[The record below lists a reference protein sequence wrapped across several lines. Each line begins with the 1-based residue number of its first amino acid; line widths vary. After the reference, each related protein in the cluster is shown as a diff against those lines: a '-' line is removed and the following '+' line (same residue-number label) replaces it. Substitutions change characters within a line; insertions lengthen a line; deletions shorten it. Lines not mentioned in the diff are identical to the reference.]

1 MNQQL
6 SLSAILME
14 KALHKKN
21 KIGIGITKPTEE
33 HILGLHKAAEFC
45 HPVVYG
51 ADIKGFESVAIE
63 NPEIALFYDLEA
75 GLISAAIRGQI
86 SADPFRE
93 RFIRHYDKHY
103 NPIEEMITVI
113 ELPDSRP
120 MLISPVSNLTEGGIS
135 EREKLIEASIRLC
148 KSISLPVKIGLLS
161 CCRFENLVD
170 LVGTTIEQFYFD
182 TEHLV
187 NRYKDRF
194 DIKNYEI
201 DFEKAYQDGVTIL
214 IEPNGT
220 TGNQLIRTLYF
231 LNVIRFYGA
240 PYMNS
245 SHIVL
250 ETFKNGKDYPDVML
264 LAAALA
270 NFNSTNK
277 KNNSL

>member
-6 SLSAILME
+6 TLSSILMDS
-14 KALHKKN
+14 ALQKRN

-33 HILGLHKAAEFC
+33 LISGLHKAAEFC
-45 HPVVYG
+45 EPIVYG
-51 ADIKGFESVAIE
+51 ADIKGFDSYAIE
-63 NPEIALFYDLEA
+63 KPEHALFDDLEA
-75 GLISAAIRGQI
+75 GSISAAIRGQI

-93 RFIRHYDKHY
+93 RFIAPYDKRF
-103 NPIEEMITVI
+103 NPIDEMITVM
-113 ELPDSRP
+113 ELPNNRP
-120 MLISPVSNLTEGGIS
+120 MLISPVSNATEGKIS
-135 EREKLIEASIRLC
+135 EREKLIEASVRLC

-161 CCRFENLVD
+161 CCRRENLID
-170 LVGTTIEQFYFD
+170 LVGTHREQFYFD

-187 NRYKDRF
+187 NKYNDRF
-194 DIKNYEI
+194 DIENYEI
-201 DFEKAYQDGVTIL
+201 DFEKACQDGVTIL

-231 LNVIRFYGA
+231 LNVVRFYGA

-264 LAAALA
+264 LASALA
-270 NFNSTNK
+270 NFNFTDK
-277 KNNSL
+277 KM

>member
-14 KALHKKN
+14 KALRKKN
-21 KIGIGITKPTEE
+21 KIGIGITKPTKE
-33 HILGLHKAAEFC
+33 HILGLHRAAEFC

-51 ADIKGFESVAIE
+51 AEIKGFESFTIE
-63 NPEIALFYDLEA
+63 KPEHTLFDDLEA

-93 RFIRHYDKHY
+93 RFIKYHDKHLD
-103 NPIEEMITVI
+103 PVDEMITVLEFPI
-113 ELPDSRP
+113 NRP
-120 MLISPVSNLTEGGIS
+120 MLISPVSNKTQGGKA

-148 KSISLPVKIGLLS
+148 KSMSLPVKIGLLAY
-161 CCRFENLVD
+161 CRRENLVD
-170 LVGTTIEQFYFD
+170 LVGTPVEQFYFD

-187 NRYKDRF
+187 NKYKDRF
-194 DIKNYEI
+194 EITNYEI

-231 LNVIRFYGA
+231 LNVVRFYGV

-250 ETFKNGKDYPDVML
+250 ETFKNGTDYPDVML
-264 LAAALA
+264 LAAAMA
-270 NFNSTNK
+270 NSNFDDIK
-277 KNNSL
+277 DIKL